1 MIIIIISGIA
11 MFDDPEAK
19 PRIIIHFAAEG
30 EPAKIGR
37 DWGKLEWRENPGVS
51 LRIGSIVLELQ
62 AETRGALS
70 RGTLGGTSLSSPTS
84 LSR

>member
-11 MFDDPEAK
+11 MFDDPEVK
-19 PRIIIHFAAEG
+19 PRIMVHFAAEG
-30 EPAKIGR
+30 ESAKIGG

-51 LRIGSIVLELQ
+51 LRIGSIVLELW